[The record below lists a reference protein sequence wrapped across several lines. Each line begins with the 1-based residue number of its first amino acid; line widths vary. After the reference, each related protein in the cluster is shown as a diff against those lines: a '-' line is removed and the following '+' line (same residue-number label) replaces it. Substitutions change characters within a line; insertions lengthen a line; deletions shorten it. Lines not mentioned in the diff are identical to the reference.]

1 MAGPRLRFA
10 PSPTGMF
17 HVGGARTALFNWF
30 YVQQHGGAFVL
41 RIEDTDQ
48 ERNKPEWIQGIQDAL
63 TWLGVTWDEG
73 PNMQSANK
81 ELHNAAGQK
90 LFAAGKAYYCDCTRE
105 DVEARAVEG
114 QKPGYDNFCRD
125 RGLTAGAL
133 RFRVPEGQTVV
144 HDLIR
149 GDVEFDNA
157 NIEDFVVVRTS
168 GDPMFIVANTIDDLH
183 ERITHVVRG
192 EEHLPNTPK
201 QILLWRALE
210 DSEPPI
216 YAHLAV
222 IVNEKR
228 QKLSKRRDKVAL
240 EMYRDEGF
248 LAEAMRNYL
257 ALLGWAPKG
266 DREIVDV
273 QTIID
278 EFAFED
284 VQKSPAFFDIKKL
297 TSFNGDYIRA
307 LSLDDFIER
316 SAPFI
321 EARDGEL
328 WPKGAFDAAVFREI
342 APLVQERVA
351 LLTEVAPMVDFL
363 FIDEVEY
370 EEAAMKVMDKPESL
384 VMVDELIARY
394 AAAEWRTN
402 ILHDLML
409 EVAEANGLKLG
420 KAQAPIRLAATGK
433 KVGPPLFESL
443 ELLGREKVIARLT
456 RLRDTVRVK

>member
-1 MAGPRLRFA
+1 
-10 PSPTGMF
+10 MF

-30 YVQQHGGAFVL
+30 YVQQNHGVFVL

-63 TWLGVTWDEG
+63 SWLGVTWDEG
-73 PNMQSANK
+73 PNLQSANK
-81 ELHNAAGQK
+81 DEHLAAATK
-90 LFAAGKAYYCDCTRE
+90 LFGAGKAYYCDCTRE
-105 DVEARAVEG
+105 AVDARAADG

-133 RFRVPEGQTVV
+133 RFRVPEGKTVV

-149 GDVEFDNA
+149 GDVEFDNV
-157 NIEDFVVVRTS
+157 NIEDFVIARTS
-168 GDPMFIVANTIDDLH
+168 GDPLFIIANTVDDIV
-183 ERITHVVRG
+183 ERISHVVRG

-201 QILLWRALE
+201 AILLWEAL
-210 DSEPPI
+210 DPGIPTPT

-248 LAEAMRNYL
+248 LQEAMRNYL

-273 QTIID
+273 QVMID
-278 EFAFED
+278 EFAFDD

-297 TSFNGDYIRA
+297 TAFNGDYIRA
-307 LSLDDFIER
+307 LSVDDFVARAMPFIER
-316 SAPFI
+316 A
-321 EARDGEL
+321 DGGS
-328 WPKGAFDAAVFREI
+328 WPSGAFDAAAFREL
-342 APLVQERVA
+342 APLVQERVS
-351 LLTEVAPMVDFL
+351 LLTEVAPMIDFL
-363 FIDEVEY
+363 FVDDVAY
-370 EEAAMKVMDKPESL
+370 DDAAMKVMDKPESM
-384 VMVDELIARY
+384 VMVDELIVRY
-394 AAAEWRTN
+394 AAADWKTSV
-402 ILHDLML
+402 LHDLML
-409 EVAEANGLKLG
+409 EVAEANQLKLG
-420 KAQAPIRLAATGK
+420 KAQAPIRLAVTGK

-443 ELLGREKVIARLT
+443 EVLGREKVVQRLT
-456 RLRDTVRVK
+456 RLRDTVRG

>member
-1 MAGPRLRFA
+1 MEGPRLRFA

-30 YVQQHGGAFVL
+30 YVQQNGGTFVL

-63 TWLGVTWDEG
+63 TWLGVSWDEG
-73 PNMQSANK
+73 PNFQSANK
-81 ELHNAAGQK
+81 TLHTQAGSK
-90 LFAAGKAYYCDCTRE
+90 LLEAGMAYYCDCTRE
-105 DVEARAVEG
+105 SVEARAIEG

-125 RGLTAGAL
+125 RGLTEGAL
-133 RFRVPEGQTVV
+133 RFRVPEGTTVV

-168 GDPMFIVANTIDDLH
+168 GDPMFIVANTVDDMH

-201 QILLWRALE
+201 QILLWRALS
-210 DSEPPI
+210 DTEPPT

-240 EMYRDEGF
+240 EMYRDEGY
-248 LAEAMRNYL
+248 LQEAMRNYL

-273 QTIID
+273 QVMID

-284 VQKSPAFFDIKKL
+284 VQKSPAFFDVKKL
-297 TSFNGDYIRA
+297 TAFNGDYIRA
-307 LSLDDFIER
+307 LSVDEFVDR
-316 SAPFI
+316 SLPFI
-321 EARDGEL
+321 ESCDGDL
-328 WPKGAFDAAVFREI
+328 WPAGAFAVDVFREL
-342 APLVQERVA
+342 APLVQERVS
-351 LLTEVAPMVDFL
+351 LLTEIGPMIDFL
-363 FIDEVEY
+363 FVDEVVY
-370 EEAAMKVMDKPESL
+370 EEAAMKVMEKPESM
-384 VMVDELIARY
+384 VMIDELISRY
-394 AAAEWRTN
+394 AAAEWKTGV
-402 ILHDLML
+402 LHDIML
-409 EVAEANGLKLG
+409 EVAEANQLKLG
-420 KAQAPIRLAATGK
+420 KAQAPIRLAVTGK

-443 ELLGREKVIARLT
+443 ELLGREKVIERLT
-456 RLRDTVRVK
+456 RLRDTVRG